1 MPSRLVPG
9 QMVRVPPQAPIR
21 TVSLKPGAVSYK
33 TGSEEVTTLLP
44 EFLPVNRPPLPKLAP
59 VSRPTQPPPPPP
71 VSRPTYK
78 LLDPPMPTPAPR
90 PVRPPPMHTVT
101 YKTGSK
107 HVDFGPHQ
115 PPQPRLPRST
125 RAPPPPVG
133 ARYNPAT
140 GEVTVMPKTPFRFA
154 DEAYDVTTLPKTVMP
169 KTPFRFADGAYDVT
183 ALPKHTSIMPLSDK
197 LPLKPGGINPF
208 GPVGPNYIVPPPL
221 SRVERMGRTITE
233 GLHRVRRTV
242 RDNNLNRAMAAA
254 DRARAAA
261 DRARPTNNLNRAM
274 VPAEPSRAAR
284 VGRSVLRGLE
294 RAGKYVAVGAPL
306 LAVGGIVGGAV
317 SRAIFERAADTP
329 MQVDDTRIDNT
340 AYVSPPAQT
349 ESMINIAPARK
360 KVSFE
365 DESLRQL
372 EPPAKRARYDNIDFS
387 GRFATRKKRRGYY
400 DFSQPSRFST

>member
-1 MPSRLVPG
+1 
-9 QMVRVPPQAPIR
+9 
-21 TVSLKPGAVSYK
+21 
-33 TGSEEVTTLLP
+33 
-44 EFLPVNRPPLPKLAP
+44 
-59 VSRPTQPPPPPP
+59 
-71 VSRPTYK
+71 
-78 LLDPPMPTPAPR
+78 
-90 PVRPPPMHTVT
+90 
-101 YKTGSK
+101 
-107 HVDFGPHQ
+107 
-115 PPQPRLPRST
+115 
-125 RAPPPPVG
+125 
-133 ARYNPAT
+133 
-140 GEVTVMPKTPFRFA
+140 
-154 DEAYDVTTLPKTVMP
+154 
-169 KTPFRFADGAYDVT
+169 
-183 ALPKHTSIMPLSDK
+183 
-197 LPLKPGGINPF
+197 
-208 GPVGPNYIVPPPL
+208 
-221 SRVERMGRTITE
+221 
-233 GLHRVRRTV
+233 
-242 RDNNLNRAMAAA
+242 MAAA

-261 DRARPTNNLNRAM
+261 GRARPPETLYRAM

-317 SRAIFERAADTP
+317 SRAIFERADTP

-372 EPPAKRARYDNIDFS
+372 EPPTKQARYDNIDFS